1 MNVLCN
7 SFKKKMFCATNSNE
21 NFTMFSPAEEIR
33 KAEVKSEKMKTSR
46 RGKVFFQLDNSRST
60 SGPTTRHRRSP
71 PPHSSPQISSQ
82 PSRPPRSPRGYRSMA
97 SAAVVDAGD
106 APEPTVRN
114 LLDQESLK
122 WVFVGG
128 KGGVG
133 KTTCSSI
140 LSVLL
145 ASVRQSVLVIST
157 DPAHNLS
164 DAFQQRFTKFPT
176 LVRGFTNLYAMVH
189 QKQAKISSVSSPS

>member
-1 MNVLCN
+1 M
-7 SFKKKMFCATNSNE
+7 
-21 NFTMFSPAEEIR
+21 
-33 KAEVKSEKMKTSR
+33 
-46 RGKVFFQLDNSRST
+46 
-60 SGPTTRHRRSP
+60 
-71 PPHSSPQISSQ
+71 
-82 PSRPPRSPRGYRSMA
+82 
-97 SAAVVDAGD
+97 
-106 APEPTVRN
+106 
-114 LLDQESLK
+114 LLDLAARRR
-122 WVFVGG
+122 VLFVGG

-176 LVRGFTNLYAMVH
+176 LVRGFTNLYAMVSAENRRKFFRVFPQPYVSNPH
-189 QKQAKISSVSSPS
+189 SSRAVVVTLLDSTQFGGFCEDWIGRLCVVVIGWQSSFTEFWEGRLVGLYGRGEEVCG

>member
-1 MNVLCN
+1 
-7 SFKKKMFCATNSNE
+7 
-21 NFTMFSPAEEIR
+21 
-33 KAEVKSEKMKTSR
+33 
-46 RGKVFFQLDNSRST
+46 
-60 SGPTTRHRRSP
+60 
-71 PPHSSPQISSQ
+71 
-82 PSRPPRSPRGYRSMA
+82 MA

-106 APEPTVRN
+106 APEPTVQN
-114 LLDQESLK
+114 LLDQDTLK

-176 LVRGFTNLYAMVH
+176 LVRGFTNLYAMVSTKNMRGFPPFSPPVLPSPIH
-189 QKQAKISSVSSPS
+189 SSRGFSHLTPIRWCF

>member
-1 MNVLCN
+1 M
-7 SFKKKMFCATNSNE
+7 
-21 NFTMFSPAEEIR
+21 
-33 KAEVKSEKMKTSR
+33 
-46 RGKVFFQLDNSRST
+46 
-60 SGPTTRHRRSP
+60 TT
-71 PPHSSPQISSQ
+71 
-82 PSRPPRSPRGYRSMA
+82 
-97 SAAVVDAGD
+97 AALVDAGD
-106 APEPTVRN
+106 ALEPTVRN
-114 LLDQESLK
+114 LLDQDTLK

-145 ASVRQSVLVIST
+145 ASARQSVLVIST

-176 LVRGFTNLYAMVH
+176 LVRGFSNLYAMVS
-189 QKQAKISSVSSPS
+189 QTKRKKKVDFSSPLPFSSGSNRRSYLLLILIPSNSAVFEAVTEFCLGWEVWCRIALQLCNRRGNTRAEIAMCRGV

>member
-1 MNVLCN
+1 
-7 SFKKKMFCATNSNE
+7 
-21 NFTMFSPAEEIR
+21 
-33 KAEVKSEKMKTSR
+33 
-46 RGKVFFQLDNSRST
+46 
-60 SGPTTRHRRSP
+60 
-71 PPHSSPQISSQ
+71 
-82 PSRPPRSPRGYRSMA
+82 MA
-97 SAAVVDAGD
+97 SAAAVDAGD

-145 ASVRQSVLVIST
+145 AGVRQSVLVIST

-176 LVRGFTNLYAMVH
+176 LVRGFTNLYAMVNARARTH
-189 QKQAKISSVSSPS
+189 TQKAKFLHYILFLTAPIHTSRWVVFTCPTQCGGACEDWMGRLRVLANGDWIGL

>member
-1 MNVLCN
+1 
-7 SFKKKMFCATNSNE
+7 
-21 NFTMFSPAEEIR
+21 
-33 KAEVKSEKMKTSR
+33 
-46 RGKVFFQLDNSRST
+46 
-60 SGPTTRHRRSP
+60 
-71 PPHSSPQISSQ
+71 
-82 PSRPPRSPRGYRSMA
+82 MA

-106 APEPTVRN
+106 APEPTVQN
-114 LLDQESLK
+114 LLDQDTLK

-176 LVRGFTNLYAMVH
+176 RVRGFTNLYAMVSAENRMEFFRVPPALRF
-189 QKQAKISSVSSPS
+189 QSTLLSPGCRGLT

>member
-1 MNVLCN
+1 
-7 SFKKKMFCATNSNE
+7 
-21 NFTMFSPAEEIR
+21 
-33 KAEVKSEKMKTSR
+33 
-46 RGKVFFQLDNSRST
+46 
-60 SGPTTRHRRSP
+60 
-71 PPHSSPQISSQ
+71 
-82 PSRPPRSPRGYRSMA
+82 MA
-97 SAAVVDAGD
+97 SAAAVDAGD
-106 APEPTVRN
+106 APDPTVRN

-145 ASVRQSVLVIST
+145 AGVRQSVLVIST

-176 LVRGFTNLYAMVH
+176 LVRGFTNLYAMVINIT
-189 QKQAKISSVSSPS
+189 QKRIAKFPQFFSPSYGSNPLFSRGRLQLTPPNSAVLVRIGWAGFVSWRMVIA

>member
-1 MNVLCN
+1 
-7 SFKKKMFCATNSNE
+7 
-21 NFTMFSPAEEIR
+21 
-33 KAEVKSEKMKTSR
+33 
-46 RGKVFFQLDNSRST
+46 
-60 SGPTTRHRRSP
+60 
-71 PPHSSPQISSQ
+71 
-82 PSRPPRSPRGYRSMA
+82 MA
-97 SAAVVDAGD
+97 SAVVVDAGD

-145 ASVRQSVLVIST
+145 AGVRSSVLVIST

-176 LVRGFTNLYAMVH
+176 LVRGFTNLYAMVNI
-189 QKQAKISSVSSPS
+189 QKSKISSIIFSVLRLQAFNPPFLRGRLHLTTPPNSVVLVRIGWAGFVSWLRPWSAEVYMAVQNAVLHIEWSLK